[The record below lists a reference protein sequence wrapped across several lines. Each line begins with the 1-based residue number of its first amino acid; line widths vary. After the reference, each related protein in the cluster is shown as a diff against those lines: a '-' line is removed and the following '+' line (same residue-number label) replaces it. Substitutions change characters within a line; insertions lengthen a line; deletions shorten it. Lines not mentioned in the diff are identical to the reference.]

1 MSNCI
6 AVNDPVASAWTPYEP
21 TQSAPWNLQRVVHLH
36 RRAGFAAP
44 WNMLQRDLQD
54 GPEAAVDR
62 LLRGQSGTAAAG
74 EDFESLARTIG
85 DAASASGSA
94 DRLKAWWIFRMLHTP
109 DPLGERLTL
118 MWHIHFATSNRKVQ
132 DLVLMRQQNELLRR
146 HARGEFG
153 DLLAAVVRHPAMLIW
168 LDADSNRKGQPNEN
182 LARELMELFTLG
194 IGNFTEADVKE
205 AARALTGWS
214 VVDKRFEF
222 RAARH
227 DDGQK
232 QVLGKHGP
240 LSGDDL
246 LELLLEHPAT
256 SHRIAWRIC
265 HTLLGED
272 VADQAAIDQLADG
285 LRARRLDVGWGV
297 ATVLR
302 SNLFFS
308 PANLSTRV
316 VGPVEYIVGA
326 LRSLELCDPPPS
338 TLMLAGWSA
347 RLGQDLFYPPNV
359 GGWNEGRTWLSSR
372 TIVARANFAAALA
385 AGELW
390 QPIRKPA
397 LEQLP
402 ARRGATGSWRES
414 ASWFTQLLWGLE
426 SPSAAADVVAAVEEN
441 RTEHPLSQVVAL
453 LLARPE
459 SQVA

>member
-1 MSNCI
+1 MNG
-6 AVNDPVASAWTPYEP
+6 PVTTAWDPYEP
-21 TQSAPWNLQRVVHLH
+21 TESAPWNLRRVVHLH

-44 WNMLQRDLQD
+44 WNMLQRDLHE
-54 GPEAAVDR
+54 GPEASVGR
-62 LLRGQSGTAAAG
+62 LLQGQLRTAVSP

-85 DAASASGSA
+85 DAACASGSA
-94 DRLKAWWIFRMLHTP
+94 DRLKAWWFYRMLHTP

-118 MWHIHFATSNRKVQ
+118 MWHNHFATSNRKVE
-132 DLVLMRQQNELLRR
+132 DLVLMREQNELLRQ
-146 HARGEFG
+146 HARGEFAG
-153 DLLAAVVRHPAMLIW
+153 LLAAVVKHPAMLDW

-182 LARELMELFTLG
+182 LARELMELFTIG
-194 IGNFTEADVKE
+194 IGNYTETDVRE

-232 QVLGKHGP
+232 RVLGNQGP
-240 LSGDDL
+240 LDGDDL

-256 SHRIAWRIC
+256 ARRIAWRIC

-272 VADQAAIDQLADG
+272 LADQAAIAQLADG
-285 LRARRLDVGWGV
+285 LRAQRLDIGWAV

-308 PANLSTRV
+308 QRNLGTRV
-316 VGPVEYIVGA
+316 AGPVEYIVGA

-338 TLMLAGWSA
+338 TLTLAEWST
-347 RLGQDLFYPPNV
+347 RCGQDLFYPPNV
-359 GGWNEGRTWLSSR
+359 GGWNEGRTWLASR

-385 AGELW
+385 EGQLWHPTREPDLEELSSRHGE
-390 QPIRKPA
+390 A
-397 LEQLP
+397 
-402 ARRGATGSWRES
+402 ATWRE
-414 ASWFTQLLWGLE
+414 
-426 SPSAAADVVAAVEEN
+426 AADWFAKLMWGTESHSAVAEVIAAVAEN
-441 RTEHPLSQVVAL
+441 ETERPLSQTVAL

-459 SQVA
+459 YHAA